1 MVSTIRYSSWVRN
14 LYIFLYVGVRN
25 CIAVELQYEA
35 VDAYMKLCRFQEEEQ
50 QVIRE
55 MTSFLL
61 YFKDKV
67 LPSLHQ
73 ALAGEYIQVLFQQYV
88 STYYYFS

>member
-1 MVSTIRYSSWVRN
+1 MVSTIRYSSWVYN
-14 LYIFLYVGVRN
+14 FYIFFYVGVCN
-25 CIAVELQYEA
+25 CIAVQLQYEA
-35 VDAYMKLCRFQEEEQ
+35 VDACMKLCRFQEEEQ

-88 STYYYFS
+88 STYYFS